1 MHSIFSNLKGPKQK
15 CLPKSRCTHPA
26 WVAEHI
32 LFLCAVEFI
41 AVQCAVYQC
50 AVHLSGIHYLL
61 LVQRSGHLIRG
72 GSRADKDVQIAR
84 IVNGRYCCPCKSQPF
99 LLREE
104 CILVIVLFCFSTQQ
118 LLFQTALK
126 EQKSFT
132 CSVYAHKGGV
142 SFF

>member
-1 MHSIFSNLKGPKQK
+1 MHLIFSNLKGPKEN
-15 CLPKSRCTHPA
+15 LGT
-26 WVAEHI
+26 
-32 LFLCAVEFI
+32 LCMARTTDSI
-41 AVQCAVYQC
+41 AVHSNLLQRSVHVQLNQC
-50 AVHLSGIHYLL
+50 AVHPSGIHYLL

-104 CILVIVLFCFSTQQ
+104 CTLFIVLFCFSTQQ